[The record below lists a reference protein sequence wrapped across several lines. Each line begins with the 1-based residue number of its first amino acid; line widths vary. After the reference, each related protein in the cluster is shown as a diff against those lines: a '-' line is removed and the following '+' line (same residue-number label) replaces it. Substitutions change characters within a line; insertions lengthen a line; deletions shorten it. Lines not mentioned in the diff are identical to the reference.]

1 MKAMIDT
8 NIIIDVLTER
18 EPYFQESHKVLSL
31 CENKKIIGYVTAST
45 ITDIFYV
52 VRKYTHNTEL
62 AYKCLGHLLDI
73 VKVLPVTNDNI
84 VAAFIAKAKGF
95 EDRLLAECAMANSC
109 AYIITRN
116 ANDFSD
122 FGVPLLTPK
131 EAIEKFDK

>member
-31 CENKKIIGYVTAST
+31 CENRKIIGYVTAST

-52 VRKYTHNTEL
+52 VRKYTHNTDI
-62 AYKCLGHLLDI
+62 AYQCLGNLLDI
-73 VKVLPVTNDNI
+73 VKVLPVTNDN
-84 VAAFIAKAKGF
+84 VVVAFIAKAKDF

-116 ANDFSD
+116 TNDFSD